1 MRVEICWQSV
11 LQIAAVFSCICLFI
25 PDSWQPWCILGAGAG
40 ESVICHRNEAW
51 AFTGPGEQAAADANT
66 GIILYCG
73 PLTTDLQISTQSIC
87 IFQWQILTF
96 LHLFSPSKKIKNG
109 YIHFVKHVICFILYT
124 KLCTE
129 MKAGALF
136 VYSCCLFEC
145 GKLTF
150 FNSSHQLR
158 PKPFVSLYVSY
169 FVNFLR
175 LVVIVRWRR
184 ICHWRIS
191 SCRLSSRARTTEC
204 G

>member
-66 GIILYCG
+66 GINLYCG

-96 LHLFSPSKKIKNG
+96 LHLFSPSKKTVTSTLSN
-109 YIHFVKHVICFILYT
+109 ICFILRHWEIMYRNESR
-124 KLCTE
+124 CIICIF
-129 MKAGALF
+129 MLF
-136 VYSCCLFEC
+136 VWMCQIYLFQFKSPTEAKTIC
-145 GKLTF
+145 F
-150 FNSSHQLR
+150 PICQL
-158 PKPFVSLYVSY
+158 F
-169 FVNFLR
+169 
-175 LVVIVRWRR
+175 
-184 ICHWRIS
+184 C
-191 SCRLSSRARTTEC
+191 
-204 G
+204 